1 VPRAILN
8 GCETYF
14 EVDGDGPPLLFVHG
28 GFGGLGTGAAP
39 ERPSWLPRLA
49 SRYRVITYD
58 RRSSGRSGTSEEN
71 HTLTMFGQDARA
83 LLRHLG
89 VSRAAIWGES
99 AGVAIASTFAL
110 EFPEMTSAL
119 IVGDG
124 APWFSTD
131 ADVVKQLR
139 DRIDVLATRGAE
151 AAYGARRTSGTVGL
165 NLFSAT
171 RPARSAEEERQRI
184 AQREAFSRALSAMS
198 REDRIS
204 AYAREL
210 RTYAAYLDFD
220 IAGRLAEITAPTLV
234 LYGTADTI
242 FPAVDWPALIQPM
255 PDVRYVAFEGEEHG
269 VATEPAALDEIE
281 RFLDA
286 RPARWA

>member
-1 VPRAILN
+1 MPHAILN

-14 EVDGDGPPLLFVHG
+14 EVAGDGPPVLFVHG

-39 ERPSWLPRLA
+39 EPPPWLPRLA

-58 RRSSGRSGTSEEN
+58 RRSSGRSGTSAEN
-71 HTLTMFGQDARA
+71 HTLRMFAEDARA

-89 VSRAAIWGES
+89 VSRAVIWGES
-99 AGVAIASTFAL
+99 AGVAIASMFAL

-119 IVGDG
+119 ILGDG
-124 APWFSTD
+124 APWFTTD
-131 ADVVKQLR
+131 AEVVRRLR
-139 DRIDVLATRGAE
+139 ERIDLLGAQGAE
-151 AAYGARRTSGTVGL
+151 AAYQARRTSGTVGL
-165 NLFSAT
+165 NLFSAA
-171 RPARSAEEERQRI
+171 RAARSAEEERERV
-184 AQREAFSRALSAMS
+184 AQREAISRALGAMP
-198 REDRIS
+198 REERIS

-220 IAGRLAEITAPTLV
+220 ITGRLAEVTAPTLI

-242 FPAVDWPALIQPM
+242 FPAVDWPAVIKPM
-255 PDVRYVAFEGEEHG
+255 PDVRYVPFEGEEHG

-281 RFLDA
+281 RFLGTL
-286 RPARWA
+286 

>member
-1 VPRAILN
+1 MPDAILN

-14 EVDGDGPPLLFVHG
+14 EVAGDGPPLLFVHG

-39 ERPSWLPRLA
+39 EPPPWRPRLA

-58 RRSSGRSGTSEEN
+58 RRSSGRSGTSAEN
-71 HTLTMFGQDARA
+71 HTLRLFAEDARA

-89 VSRAAIWGES
+89 MPRAVIWGES

-119 IVGDG
+119 ILGDG

-131 ADVVKQLR
+131 AEVVRRLR
-139 DRIDVLATRGAE
+139 ERIDLLAAHGAE
-151 AAYGARRTSGTVGL
+151 AAYQARRTSGTVGL
-165 NLFSAT
+165 NLFSAA
-171 RPARSAEEERQRI
+171 RAARSPEEERDRA
-184 AQREAFSRALSAMS
+184 AQREAISRALGAMP

-220 IAGRLAEITAPTLV
+220 ITGRLAEISAPALI

-242 FPAVDWPALIQPM
+242 FPAADWPALIKPM

-269 VATEPAALDEIE
+269 VATEAAALDEIE
-281 RFLDA
+281 CFLGLL
-286 RPARWA
+286 